1 MKISVRMATAVLA
14 GVMSCGAALAQQPGF
29 GCTAQASAAG
39 TQTLRCGGGLTIV
52 AENGAMFTL
61 QDRDRDGHVDGIDLQ
76 SKAVFVDAPKK
87 KSGKQFEVMTP
98 QAIAAVRGTKW
109 AVDAEA
115 TRTSVF
121 VDTGRVAVRR
131 RTAPGQVV
139 LGPGEGVDVDAG
151 TTPLDVKHW
160 AAPRVAALM
169 ARLGR

>member
-1 MKISVRMATAVLA
+1 MTRQGWSIGMKISVQMATAVLA
-14 GVMSCGAALAQQPGF
+14 GVMSCGAALAQQPGLGF
-29 GCTAQASAAG
+29 GCTAQGSAAG
-39 TQTLRCGGGLTIV
+39 TQTLRCGGGLTII

-139 LGPGEGVDVDAG
+139 LGP
-151 TTPLDVKHW
+151 VK
-160 AAPRVAALM
+160 ASMSMP
-169 ARLGR
+169 ARHRWT